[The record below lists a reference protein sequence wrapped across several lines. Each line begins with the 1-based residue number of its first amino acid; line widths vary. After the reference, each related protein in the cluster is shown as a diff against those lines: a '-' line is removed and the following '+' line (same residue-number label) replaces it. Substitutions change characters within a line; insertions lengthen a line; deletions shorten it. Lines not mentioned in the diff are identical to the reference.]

1 MPPEIARRFFGTD
14 GIRGPVGG
22 PLINPDFVA
31 RLGMAAGAWVGGV
44 GSALIGRDTRG
55 SGPEIETA
63 IARGLAAAGLR
74 VVSLGVLPTPAIAR
88 AVRNQGAALGVVVT
102 ASHNPASDNGVKFFG
117 AGGTK
122 LDDAAER
129 EIEARISDRAVTT
142 AHPTLAVDETARTS
156 YIGEM
161 ARALPTGAL
170 RGWRIALD
178 VANGAT
184 VVSSPEVLRRLG
196 ADLELIGAAPD
207 GSNINDG
214 VGSEHPGA
222 LAARVR
228 EGGVRLGIAHDGDGD
243 RCVVCDER
251 GHVLDGDEVLTILG
265 LHALRMGR
273 LAGRELVITVQSNL
287 GVDEAIRAAGGT
299 VFRTA
304 VGDRY
309 VLERMRA
316 SGASLG
322 GESSGHVVCADLAMT
337 GDGLATA
344 LRLIEVMRERGAPL
358 SQLRQQ
364 LRRFPQVTRNV
375 PVAEKR
381 PLSECPRL
389 SAAMAAL
396 EAELAGQGRVL
407 VRYSG
412 TEPKLRL
419 LVEARDD
426 AVARRGLDRLE
437 IAARSDLPLPPGAD

>member
-31 RLGMAAGAWVGGV
+31 RVGAAAGAWVGGA
-44 GSALIGRDTRG
+44 GIALLGRDTRA
-55 SGPEIETA
+55 SGPEIEAAT
-63 IARGLAAAGLR
+63 ARGIAAAGLC
-74 VVSLGVLPTPAIAR
+74 VVSLGILPTPAIAR
-88 AVRNQGAALGVVVT
+88 AVRDRRAALGVMVT
-102 ASHNPASDNGVKFFG
+102 ASHNPASDNGVKFFRP
-117 AGGTK
+117 GGTK

-129 EIEARISDRAVTT
+129 EIEARIADDAGQGAT
-142 AHPTLAVDETARTS
+142 PTLAVDLSAREA
-156 YIGEM
+156 YIEAL
-161 ARALPTGAL
+161 ARSLPAGAL
-170 RGWRIALD
+170 LGWRIALD

-184 VVSSPEVLRRLG
+184 VASSPEVLRRLG
-196 ADLELIGAAPD
+196 ADLELLGAAPD
-207 GSNINDG
+207 GININDG

-222 LAARVR
+222 LASRVR
-228 EGGVRLGIAHDGDGD
+228 ETGARLGIAHDGDGD
-243 RCVVCDER
+243 RCVACDER
-251 GHVLDGDEVLTILG
+251 GVILDGDEVLTILG
-265 LHALRMGR
+265 LHALRKGR

-309 VLERMRA
+309 VLERMRE

-344 LRLIEVMRERGAPL
+344 LRLLEVMRETGAPL
-358 SQLRQQ
+358 SELRQQ

-375 PVAEKR
+375 RVIERRPISGCARLAAEIK
-381 PLSECPRL
+381 
-389 SAAMAAL
+389 AL
-396 EAELAGQGRVL
+396 ETELAGAGRVL

-419 LVEARDD
+419 LVEARED

-437 IAARSDLPLPPGAD
+437 AAARSDLSLPPEVA

>member
-31 RLGMAAGAWVGGV
+31 RVGAAAGAWVGGA
-44 GSALIGRDTRG
+44 GSALLGRDTRA
-55 SGPEIETA
+55 SGPEIEAAT
-63 IARGLAAAGLR
+63 ARGIAAAGLR
-74 VVSLGVLPTPAIAR
+74 VVSLGILPTPAIAR
-88 AVRNQGAALGVVVT
+88 AVRDRRAALGVVVT

-117 AGGTK
+117 PGGTK

-129 EIEARISDRAVTT
+129 EIEARIADDAVPGATPKLVVDPS
-142 AHPTLAVDETARTS
+142 AREAYIEALARS
-156 YIGEM
+156 
-161 ARALPTGAL
+161 LPAGAL
-170 RGWRIALD
+170 LGWRIALD

-196 ADLELIGAAPD
+196 ADLELLGAAPD
-207 GSNINDG
+207 GNNINDG

-222 LAARVR
+222 LASRVR
-228 EGGVRLGIAHDGDGD
+228 EVGARLGIAHDGDGD

-251 GHVLDGDEVLTILG
+251 GVILDGDEVLTILG
-265 LHALRMGR
+265 LHALRKGR

-309 VLERMRA
+309 VLERMRE

-344 LRLIEVMRERGAPL
+344 LRLLEVMRETGAPL
-358 SQLRQQ
+358 SELRQQ

-375 PVAEKR
+375 RVIERRPISGCARLAAEIK
-381 PLSECPRL
+381 
-389 SAAMAAL
+389 AL
-396 EAELAGQGRVL
+396 ETELAGAGRVL

-419 LVEARDD
+419 LVEARED

-437 IAARSDLPLPPGAD
+437 AAARSDLSLPPEVA